1 MANIADIK
9 LNERVHWGREQEE
22 LLQGLLQTKARFE
35 QNKEPLHKY
44 IFEKYNWTRTGETN
58 KAALAMRLTEWLMV
72 HAGTIRDLLKPFDDG
87 TRQTVS
93 KKKTSTSGP
102 GCPGR

>member
-9 LNERVHWGREQEE
+9 TNAPVQWGREQEE
-22 LLQGLLQTKARFE
+22 LLQGLIQTKARFE
-35 QNKEPLHKY
+35 NETKKPLICY
-44 IFEKYNWTRTGETN
+44 LREMRSSLGGPRQRVTSETM
-58 KAALAMRLTEWLMV
+58 AEAMIRD
-72 HAGTIRDLLKPFDDG
+72 AGKLRDLLQPFDDG

-93 KKKTSTSGP
+93 KKKTSSSGP